1 MVVAFCGH
9 GDFLRSEEYERKLFD
24 FLREKVGDGA
34 AEFYLGGYGGFDCF
48 AYDCCKAYQKTNPKV
63 SLVLVTPYIHL
74 EYQRN
79 YLREQAKKYDDI
91 LYPEIEDKPK
101 RYAIVY
107 RNRYMMERAD
117 YVVAYIT
124 RTWGGAYTTYQ
135 YAKRKGKEI
144 FDLANFEE

>member
-1 MVVAFCGH
+1 M
-9 GDFLRSEEYERKLFD
+9 
-24 FLREKVGDGA
+24 
-34 AEFYLGGYGGFDCF
+34 
-48 AYDCCKAYQKTNPKV
+48 

-107 RNRYMMERAD
+107 HNRYMMERAD
-117 YVVAYIT
+117 CVVAYVT